1 MSVKRLWS
9 VTGAL
14 AMAGALLLTSA
25 PTASA
30 DYVRDKQWTLDA
42 FDVEN
47 VWQESR
53 GRGVTVAV
61 VDTGVRGSHPDLK
74 GQLVKGKDV
83 TNGSNPQLDV
93 NGHGTRM
100 ASLIAGRGHGPG
112 NADGVMGLAPE
123 AKIMPIRASDG
134 EMGGF
139 DERRWADGVRYA
151 VDHGAEVIN
160 LSFVDDAA
168 RPGSPGAQ
176 AIAYAQE
183 NDVIVVAGV
192 GNDGIDE
199 LEYPAKLPGVVRVG
213 AIDESQ
219 NLWENSNYGSGI
231 TLIAPGENIVAA
243 DHTVP
248 EEYSSASGTSD
259 SSAFVSATAAL
270 VRSKFPDL
278 TAGQVINRLIK
289 STTFLDHKVD
299 KVPDEKF
306 GYGMIRPNKA
316 LRMDIPAG
324 PKAGPLPQAPAEKE
338 SAAPETQGGQDS
350 ASAAQKD
357 SDSTSGAWPLIIG
370 SAVAALLACAIIIA
384 IVLSR
389 RRSS

>member
-1 MSVKRLWS
+1 M
-9 VTGAL
+9 
-14 AMAGALLLTSA
+14 
-25 PTASA
+25 
-30 DYVRDKQWTLDA
+30 DA